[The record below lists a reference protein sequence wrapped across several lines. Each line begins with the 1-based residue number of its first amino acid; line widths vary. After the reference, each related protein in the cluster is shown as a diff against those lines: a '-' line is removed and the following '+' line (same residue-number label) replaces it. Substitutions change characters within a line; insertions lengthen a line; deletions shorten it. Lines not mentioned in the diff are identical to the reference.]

1 LWNSLQER
9 GQVHESGSWPKTNKR
24 GVWRALK
31 MIELE
36 QEIENLRR
44 LVRRDEQG
52 FGD

>member
-1 LWNSLQER
+1 MWNSLQER
-9 GQVHESGSWPKTNKR
+9 GQVHESGSWPKINAL

>member
-1 LWNSLQER
+1 
-9 GQVHESGSWPKTNKR
+9 
-24 GVWRALK
+24 VWRALK